1 MTNVKLRCYTTMHT
15 CTTYLVSVMIN
26 LPLLWTSSL
35 AASDRDFQSSSFD
48 ESWFWNINDKC
59 NVAILHYNAYL
70 YNLPCFCDDQS
81 AATLNLVFGGFGSR
95 SSSFDESWFWNI
107 NDKCN
112 VAILHYNTYLYNL
125 PYFRDDQSAATL
137 NLVFGSFEYK
147 TNELHI

>member
-1 MTNVKLRCYTTMHT
+1 MSWSYTTT
-15 CTTYLVSVMIN
+15 LKYLFN
-26 LPLLWTSSL
+26 LPNF
-35 AASDRDFQSSSFD
+35 R
-48 ESWFWNINDKC
+48 
-59 NVAILHYNAYL
+59 
-70 YNLPCFCDDQS
+70 DDQS
-81 AATLNLVFGGFGSR
+81 AATLNLMFGGFVSR